1 MTHLTLSVL
10 GALQVTL
17 DGEPVKA
24 FRPAKTRAL
33 LVYLALE
40 TNRFHTRR
48 FVCVGAPS
56 SFTPEVTC

>member
-1 MTHLTLSVL
+1 MTHLTLSAL

-24 FRPAKTRAL
+24 FRSAKTRAL

-40 TNRFHTRR
+40 SNRSHTWR
-48 FVCVGAPS
+48 FVGVGAPS
-56 SFTPEVTC
+56 SFTPETTC